1 MMVDKIL
8 YVKSIIVLD
17 DALDAR
23 QDAPMNEVI
32 AYLSVH
38 PHAVGWLVFCLGF
51 RLVCGSFK

>member
-1 MMVDKIL
+1 
-8 YVKSIIVLD
+8 
-17 DALDAR
+17 
-23 QDAPMNEVI
+23 MNEVI